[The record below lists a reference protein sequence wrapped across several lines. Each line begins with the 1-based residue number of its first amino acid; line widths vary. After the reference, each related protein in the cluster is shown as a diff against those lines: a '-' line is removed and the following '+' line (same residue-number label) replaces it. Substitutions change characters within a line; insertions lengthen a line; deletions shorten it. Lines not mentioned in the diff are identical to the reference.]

1 MREISPRSPFAF
13 LVIAIVLGYAGF
25 LIIAPIVSIVQVVF
39 SRGLTPIATT
49 LENPNF
55 QHAMNLTFLLAI
67 GSTIINTVFG
77 IVVVWVLERQ
87 NFRFRWLLNLL
98 VDIPFVF
105 SPVIAGFVLI
115 VLFGRDGW
123 IDPPFA
129 IAFAVP
135 GMLLA
140 KTFVCLP
147 FIPREVGP
155 VLAHLSPEPEYAA
168 YTLGASRWKTFIRVV
183 LPSIWVGIVYGVVL
197 TLSRA
202 LGEFGAVAVVSGGI
216 QGKTETATMFI
227 YRALLDRNR
236 IGGYTVA
243 LILGAIAIIL
253 LIIMTWLQ
261 SRLKTNRE
269 RLAHVHSIEELG

>member
-13 LVIAIVLGYAGF
+13 LVLVIVLGYAGF
-25 LIIAPIVSIVQVVF
+25 LIIAPIVAIVDTVF
-39 SRGLTPIATT
+39 SRGFAPIAQT

-55 QHAMNLTFLLAI
+55 QHALNLTFVLAL
-67 GSTIINTVFG
+67 GATVINTVFG
-77 IVVVWVLERQ
+77 VVVVWVLERQ
-87 NFRFRWLLNLL
+87 DFRFRWLLNLL

-123 IDPPFA
+123 IEPPFA
-129 IAFAVP
+129 IAFAFT
-135 GMLLA
+135 GMLIA

-155 VLAHLSPEPEYAA
+155 VLAHLSREPEYAA
-168 YTLGASRWKTFIRVV
+168 YTLGASRWKTFLRVV
-183 LPSIWVGIVYGVVL
+183 LPNIWVGLMYGVVL

-227 YRALLDRNR
+227 YRAMLDRNR

-253 LIIMTWLQ
+253 LIVMTGLQ
-261 SRLKTNRE
+261 SRLKNNQE
-269 RLAHVHSIEELG
+269 RLAHVDSTPERQ

>member
-1 MREISPRSPFAF
+1 MREITPRSPFAF
-13 LVIAIVLGYAGF
+13 LLIAIVLGYAGF
-25 LIIAPIVSIVQVVF
+25 LLVAPMISIVNTVF
-39 SRGLTPIATT
+39 SRGFEPIVTT
-49 LENPNF
+49 LKNPNF
-55 QHAMNLTFLLAI
+55 QHALNLTFVLAI
-67 GSTIINTVFG
+67 GATIINTVFG
-77 IVVVWVLERQ
+77 VVVVWVLERQ
-87 NFRFRWLLNLL
+87 DFRYRWALNLL
-98 VDIPFVF
+98 IDIPFVF

-147 FIPREVGP
+147 FIPRELGP

-168 YTLGASRWKTFIRVV
+168 YTLGASRWKTFLRVV
-183 LPSIWVGIVYGVVL
+183 LPSIWVGVVYGVVL

-202 LGEFGAVAVVSGGI
+202 LGEFGAVAVISGGV

-253 LIIMTWLQ
+253 LVVMTWLQ
-261 SRLKTNRE
+261 SRLKHNQE
-269 RLAHVHSIEELG
+269 RLTNVHSSQERE

>member
-1 MREISPRSPFAF
+1 MREITPRSPWAF
-13 LVIAIVLGYAGF
+13 LLIAVVLGYAGF
-25 LIIAPIVSIVQVVF
+25 LLIAPIVSIVNTVF
-39 SRGLTPIATT
+39 SRGFEPINDT
-49 LENPNF
+49 LSNPNF
-55 QHAMNLTFLLAI
+55 QHALNLTFVLAI
-67 GSTIINTVFG
+67 GATIINTVFG
-77 IVVVWVLERQ
+77 VVVVWVLERQ
-87 NFRFRWLLNLL
+87 DFRFRWVLNLL

-147 FIPREVGP
+147 FIPRELGP
-155 VLAHLSPEPEYAA
+155 VLGHLSREPEYAA
-168 YTLGASRWKTFIRVV
+168 YTLGASRWKTFLRVV

-243 LILGAIAIIL
+243 LILGVIAIIL
-253 LIIMTWLQ
+253 LVVMTGLQ
-261 SRLKTNRE
+261 SRLKQNQEQLT
-269 RLAHVHSIEELG
+269 HVDSTQEPE